1 MYLCNIMSDI
11 KWDEYWYYMYFHLS
25 ISKMFTAQV
34 SRGFICLTAAP
45 YYVKI
50 AGCYVAINFLR
61 LLIELLCVVFNYK

>member
-1 MYLCNIMSDI
+1 
-11 KWDEYWYYMYFHLS
+11 
-25 ISKMFTAQV
+25 MFTAQV

-61 LLIELLCVVFNYK
+61 LLILLLCVVFNYKEICGFSFVSNIYMAAVFVGTVGE